1 MQARLHSVF
10 YICLMT
16 YNMTQMTEQKVA
28 QSMQPLSQLARLAFL
43 HPVNDLQLPVVIAAP
58 LSWNSCS
65 LGGQLQFVNENE
77 KEVKQKCEL
86 TKVAA
91 KWWA

>member
-1 MQARLHSVF
+1 MIKWAMGLGQAHQRIGSLMLFFQALTMQARLHSVF

-28 QSMQPLSQLARLAFL
+28 QSMQPLSQLARLALL

-58 LSWNSCS
+58 LS
-65 LGGQLQFVNENE
+65 
-77 KEVKQKCEL
+77 
-86 TKVAA
+86 
-91 KWWA
+91 

>member
-28 QSMQPLSQLARLAFL
+28 ESMQPLSKLARLALL

-58 LSWNSCS
+58 LS
-65 LGGQLQFVNENE
+65 
-77 KEVKQKCEL
+77 
-86 TKVAA
+86 
-91 KWWA
+91 